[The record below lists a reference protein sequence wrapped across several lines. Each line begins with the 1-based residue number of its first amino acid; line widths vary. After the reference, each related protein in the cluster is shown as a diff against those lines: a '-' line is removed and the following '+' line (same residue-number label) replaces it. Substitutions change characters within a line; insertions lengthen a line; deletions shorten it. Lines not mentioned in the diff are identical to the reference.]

1 MAQLIRIYEFFWIC
15 LELNFSKSCVQIMI
29 EEQFDSVSLKYA
41 NATDLEEIGIPSLE
55 AHMVVNSVK
64 AKFFPSQHS
73 Q

>member
-1 MAQLIRIYEFFWIC
+1 
-15 LELNFSKSCVQIMI
+15 MI